1 MNSIVIAPPTPVKL
15 SDAGIAQ
22 PMDFQARYSER
33 ITLLSSQTINST
45 WTSSSIAVGDYGR
58 MMVFLDV
65 TSLSGS
71 SPSLAIKIDAQDPVT
86 GKWVETETSANITA
100 VGTYALKHEIYE
112 DTARVRIPLGGTGAS
127 ATISLGVVLKV

>member
-1 MNSIVIAPPTPVKL
+1 MPPYPIKL
-15 SDAGIAQ
+15 ADAGIAQ

-65 TSLSGS
+65 TSLSGT
-71 SPSLAIKIDAQDPVT
+71 SPNLAIKIDSQDPAT
-86 GKWVETETSANITA
+86 NKWVETETSGNITA

-112 DTARVRIPLGGTGAS
+112 DTARVRIPVGGTGVS
-127 ATISLGVVLKV
+127 ATISVGVVLKV